1 VITSVLLACA
11 NYATIGGHMNDET
24 ILDEDILRD
33 SFGNPI
39 EYGMCLCE
47 IDPKTGKITEVFKHG
62 FYLTKEN
69 IKYLL

>member
-1 VITSVLLACA
+1 
-11 NYATIGGHMNDET
+11 MNDET